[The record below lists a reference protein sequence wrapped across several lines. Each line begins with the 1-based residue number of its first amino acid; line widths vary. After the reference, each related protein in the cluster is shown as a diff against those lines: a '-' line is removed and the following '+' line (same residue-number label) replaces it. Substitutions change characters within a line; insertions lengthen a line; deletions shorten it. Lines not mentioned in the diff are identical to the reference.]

1 MYCADVNILIY
12 AFIKDSPFHEPCA
25 SWIQH
30 ALREP
35 RGVALPMPVIS
46 GFLRITTS
54 RRVRVNPSPPDLA
67 TDFVDWVL
75 AHPRAFIPG
84 SDNRDYVLA
93 RSLIREQGLTG
104 DDIPDAMLAA
114 TALGLG
120 ATLVTADR
128 GFRRFAGLSLLDPTA
143 S

>member
-1 MYCADVNILIY
+1 MYCADVNVLVY
-12 AFIKDSPFHEPCA
+12 AFVKDSPFHEPCA
-25 SWIQH
+25 QWIQQ
-30 ALREP
+30 ALSAP
-35 RGVALPMPVIS
+35 RGVALPMSVLS

-54 RRVRVNPSPPDLA
+54 RRVRVNPSSPDLV

-84 SDNRDYVLA
+84 SDSRDYALA
-93 RSLIREQGLTG
+93 RGLIREQGLTG